1 MLLCDS
7 RVEGGVVPI
16 YNNMLHD
23 EEHFFI
29 HTTRG
34 GGAQD
39 KSSSLPDRST
49 ANDSALW
56 T

>member
-34 GGAQD
+34 GGSGQVLVLARP
-39 KSSSLPDRST
+39 LDR
-49 ANDSALW
+49 
-56 T
+56 